1 MRIQINK
8 QKKPAPSIFCIDDT
22 GPTQYGF
29 AYVTSQ
35 IKKGLP
41 QRAVPVFQSRTESR
55 LSDLNL
61 LCLFL
66 CLARARKGDM
76 KHTVIYFS
84 LNLVFLDIIRQ
95 RQSLLVIAV

>member
-22 GPTQYGF
+22 GLTQYDF

-35 IKKGLP
+35 IKKGPL
-41 QRAVPVFQSRTESR
+41 QRAVPMFQSRTESR
-55 LSDLNL
+55 LSDLYL

-66 CLARARKGDM
+66 CLARTRKRDM
-76 KHTVIYFS
+76 KHTVIYLS
-84 LNLVFLDIIRQ
+84 LNLVFLHVVRQ